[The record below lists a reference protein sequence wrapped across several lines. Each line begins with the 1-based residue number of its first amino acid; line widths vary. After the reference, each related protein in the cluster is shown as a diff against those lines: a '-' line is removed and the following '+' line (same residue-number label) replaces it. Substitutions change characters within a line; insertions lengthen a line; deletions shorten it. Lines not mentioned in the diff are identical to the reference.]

1 MNFQIMKN
9 RYTFFYVSGLL
20 IVLSVLLLAV
30 KGLNYGIDFKGGS
43 IIHVRFND
51 ESSEN
56 KIRDHFKQIE
66 KNRGLYFTSDQIV
79 VQSVAGGQGRE
90 FIIQYPAAPVDSAKT
105 AEVHDQ
111 ILGDLKAAAP
121 FSDEALEVSNVGPT
135 IGEEMKKQ
143 GIWAALLSV
152 IGILLYL
159 AYRFEFQSAVGAI
172 TAIVHDLLITLGFLA
187 VIGIE
192 FDVTVLA
199 AVLTLLGYS
208 VNDSIVVLDRIRE
221 NRKISKETSFAA
233 IIDASINQTLGRT
246 INTSVTTLL
255 ALFSLLL
262 IGGVSIKGFA
272 IALTFGCIVGTYS
285 SIFIASPVLLEMTGD
300 KIGRGAN
307 SK

>member
-1 MNFQIMKN
+1 MNIQIINN
-9 RYTFFYVSGLL
+9 RYTFYYISGLL
-20 IVLSVLLLAV
+20 VVLSILLLAV

-43 IIHVRFND
+43 IIHVRFDN

-66 KNRGLYFTSDQIV
+66 KNRGLYFTSEQII

-90 FIIQYPAAPVDSAKT
+90 FIVQYPAAPVDSAKN
-105 AEVHDQ
+105 AEVHDF
-111 ILGDLKAAAP
+111 ILSDLKALAP

-135 IGEEMKKQ
+135 LGDEMKKQ

-152 IGILLYL
+152 IGVLLYL
-159 AYRFEFQSAVGAI
+159 AYRFELQSATGTIVAV
-172 TAIVHDLLITLGFLA
+172 VHDLFITLGFISLMG
-187 VIGIE
+187 VE

-221 NRKISKETSFAA
+221 NRKISKENSLAV
-233 IIDASINQTLGRT
+233 IVNDSINQTFGRT

-255 ALFSLLL
+255 ALFALLML
-262 IGGVSIKGFA
+262 GGASIKGFA
-272 IALTFGCIVGTYS
+272 IALTFGVIVGTYS
-285 SIFIASPVLLEMTGD
+285 SIFIASPVMLEMTGD
-300 KIGRGAN
+300 KHARTPA
-307 SK
+307 K